1 MNSLQG
7 FLFGTL
13 LLLGLGYAL
22 NSCNKEV
29 DASLEPQCE
38 CLEQHEILEPVNV
51 NGLPSLQWVLDYETP
66 AETNSC
72 SLETGEYIYQ
82 GQTNRYK
89 ITCY

>member
-13 LLLGLGYAL
+13 LLFGLGFAL
-22 NSCNKEV
+22 DSCSKEV

-82 GQTNRYK
+82 GQANRYK
-89 ITCY
+89 IKCY